1 MAKGKENTMDRRE
14 FLKTTGTVAGVAVGA
29 TVLGPLAARAV
40 GTSAPAKAGKPVVAL
55 IHRAK
60 IPGVKGTDEDVM
72 VRNEAS
78 IKAIEEMIEEAFKKS
93 IGGVK
98 KLGGLAKRKS
108 AAPTIFVKPNC
119 FANVKPNSYASI
131 DPRTM
136 EAMLRVLKRHFPK
149 SKIMVGDAPSLG
161 PILGRSREAM
171 KNTGIEDA
179 AKRTGVEVVYLDETP
194 RKVVDVPNGKSMH
207 EAEVF
212 EPLVETDILINMPKM
227 KTHIEGYVTMA
238 LKNWN
243 GCVYYTQSRPY
254 GYDRSSMQ
262 GSHRSDLGQK
272 FADLHK
278 ALPAQFTLMDAIIG
292 MQGQGPHAGTRVDMN
307 LIIAGTDPVAVD
319 AVACHTMGIDPFE
332 VPAIRIS
339 HHEGVGVADITQIEV
354 RGAKIEKVRKHFQ
367 RPVGDPA
374 GVVPGVDVY
383 EAGTCPGC
391 MAMIRGA
398 LDGFKG
404 SGKKVE
410 NVGILAGWNVLPPER
425 DYDLF
430 ILVGDCWRTS
440 PTASGIHDYVR
451 DIKKKGAK
459 VIELP
464 GCSPVYVFVEIGNI
478 LSDFAKA

>member
-1 MAKGKENTMDRRE
+1 MVTRRE
-14 FLKTTGTVAGVAVGA
+14 FLKRTGAAAGVAIGA
-29 TVLGPLAARAV
+29 SALAPLLRRVEA
-40 GTSAPAKAGKPVVAL
+40 TPKAGKKPVVAL
-55 IHRAK
+55 IHRDK
-60 IPGVKGTDEDVM
+60 IPGVVGDDSDVM
-72 VRNEAS
+72 TRRPES
-78 IKAIEEMIEEAFKKS
+78 ITAIEEMIEEAFDKS

-98 KLGGLAKRKS
+98 KLGELAKKKS
-108 AAPTIFVKPNC
+108 GAPTIFVKPNC

-136 EAMLRVLKRHFPK
+136 EAMLRVLKENFPK

-171 KNTGIEDA
+171 KSTGIEDA

-212 EPLVETDILINMPKM
+212 EPLVESDILIDMPKM

-262 GSHRSDLGQK
+262 GAHRSDLGQK

-278 ALPAQFTLMDAIIG
+278 ALPAHFTLMDAIIG
-292 MQGQGPHAGTRVDMN
+292 MEGQGPHAGTRVDMN

-332 VPAIRIS
+332 VPAIRIAY
-339 HHEGVGVADITQIEV
+339 HEGVGVADINKIEL
-354 RGAKIEKVRKHFQ
+354 RGAKIEKVRKYFK

-398 LDGFKG
+398 LDGFAG
-404 SGKKVE
+404 SGKKVK

-430 ILVGDCWRTS
+430 LLVGDCWRTS
-440 PTASGIHDYVR
+440 PTAPGIYDYIR
-451 DIKKKGAK
+451 HLKEKGAK
-459 VIELP
+459 VKELP

-478 LSDFAKA
+478 LTEFAGS